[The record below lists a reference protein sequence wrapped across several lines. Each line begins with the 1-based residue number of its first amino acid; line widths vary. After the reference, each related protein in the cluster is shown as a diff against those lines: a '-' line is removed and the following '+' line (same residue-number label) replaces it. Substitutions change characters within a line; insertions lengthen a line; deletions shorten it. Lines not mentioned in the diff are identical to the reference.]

1 MAQTD
6 KHLKWCLS
14 DEKRLIKIKPDAKLA
29 QAHLAKSEYN
39 RGVMKILEDAKKY
52 DWALN
57 VGFYTIYHCFLAI
70 LAKHGYESRNQSCTA
85 TAILTLIE
93 GKKISLDKS
102 LVLQFDTIEA
112 DKEAAD
118 PTIRESREI
127 STYGVKTD
135 INTNQLDKVKALVLK
150 MQRETIKILNE
161 P

>member
-1 MAQTD
+1 MSQED

-14 DEKRLIKIKPDAKLA
+14 DEKRLKKVKPNLELA
-29 QAHLAKSEYN
+29 QAHLAKSEHN

-70 LAKHGYESRNQSCTA
+70 LAKQGYESRNQSCTA
-85 TAILTLIE
+85 TAILTLIDE
-93 GKKISLDKS
+93 KKISLDKA
-102 LVLQFDTIEA
+102 LVLQFYTLEV

-118 PTIRESREI
+118 PTIRESRET

-135 INTNQLDKVKALVLK
+135 INTKQLEKIKSTIIT
-150 MQRETIKILNE
+150 MQRETIRILSE
-161 P
+161 